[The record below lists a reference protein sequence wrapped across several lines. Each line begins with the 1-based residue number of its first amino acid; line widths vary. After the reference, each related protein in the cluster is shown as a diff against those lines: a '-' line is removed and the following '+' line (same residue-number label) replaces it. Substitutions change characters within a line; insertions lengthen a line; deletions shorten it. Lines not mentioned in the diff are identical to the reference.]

1 MTATHP
7 SSPIE
12 PIATVGASSAGRA
25 IAAIAAAAVVAAVI
39 LLAPSPDA
47 LPPAAQRVAALF
59 AVCLI
64 LWVTEA
70 IPMAVTAL
78 LAIVLQAVAGVAP
91 LPGAVAAFMSPVF
104 FFVLVMFV
112 IAQAFTNTGLD
123 RRFACWLLVKA
134 GGSTHRTVLL
144 FMAGTAALSTVVS
157 DVPCCAVFMAVALG
171 LFDRMGLR
179 PGTSRFATS
188 LMIGIPI
195 AALIGGV
202 GTPAGSSINILG
214 LTFIER
220 YGQVRVPFVHWMAI
234 GMPMVVVLV
243 PVAAR
248 VILWFYPPELDRIE
262 GIDFRAEL
270 DAMGPLSSGEWKVLA
285 LMSTMLALWIASS
298 WIRAIDVVAVAIL
311 GAAAMFLPGMR
322 LFRSWQEAERG
333 TAWDTLLMIGS
344 VTSLGAVSASSGLA
358 QWLVDASLGGIDTWS
373 TGAVLAAVSAFIVVI
388 HLLVPV
394 NPAIIAAMVPPI
406 VLLATSTGH
415 NPALYAL
422 PVVFTASCAFLLPL
436 DAVPLVTYGKG
447 YYRMFDMFLPG
458 AVISVAWVALLT
470 GLLLTLGPILGLL

>member
-1 MTATHP
+1 MPHEAATAVAVP
-7 SSPIE
+7 SLGRAIGAVA
-12 PIATVGASSAGRA
+12 IATVVSVA
-25 IAAIAAAAVVAAVI
+25 IF
-39 LLAPSPDA
+39 LAPSTGN
-47 LPPAAQRVAALF
+47 LPPAAQRVAAIF
-59 AVCLI
+59 AACLI

-70 IPMAVTAL
+70 VPIAVTAL
-78 LAIVLQAVAGVAP
+78 LAIVLQPVFGVSP
-91 LPGAVAAFMSPVF
+91 LPAAATAFISPVF

-123 RRFACWLLVKA
+123 RRFAYWLLAKA
-134 GGSTHRTVLL
+134 GGSTRGTVLL
-144 FMAGTAALSTVVS
+144 FMVGTAALSTVVS

-171 LFDRMGLR
+171 LFDKMGLQ
-179 PGTSRFATS
+179 PGTSRFATC

-195 AALIGGV
+195 ASLIGGV

-214 LTFIER
+214 LAFIER

-234 GMPMVVVLV
+234 GMPLVIVLV
-243 PVAAR
+243 PVAAA

-270 DAMGPLSSGEWKVLA
+270 DAMGPLTPGEWKVLT

-298 WIRAIDVVAVAIL
+298 WIRSIDVVVVAIL

-322 LFRSWQEAERG
+322 LFRSWKEAERG

-358 QWLVDASLGGIDTWS
+358 AWLVDASLGGMSTWS
-373 TGAVLAAVSAFIVVI
+373 TAAVLAAVSAFIVAI

-406 VLLATSTGH
+406 VLLATSTGR
-415 NPALYAL
+415 NPALYGL

-436 DAVPLVTYGKG
+436 DAVPLVTFGKG

-458 AVISVAWVALLT
+458 AVISVVWVTVLT
-470 GLLLTLGPILGLL
+470 GLLLTLGPMLGLL